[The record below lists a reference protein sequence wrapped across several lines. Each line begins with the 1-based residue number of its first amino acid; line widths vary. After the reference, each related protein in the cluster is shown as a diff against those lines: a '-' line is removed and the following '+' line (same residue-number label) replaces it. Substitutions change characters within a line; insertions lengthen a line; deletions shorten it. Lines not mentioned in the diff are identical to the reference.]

1 MTRDSVL
8 EAATEIFCDIFDDD
22 TIIVTDSTVADDIED
37 WDSLEHINLVL
48 ALEQRFSLK
57 FTMDEVIG
65 MKNVGDMVDI
75 VMERGQV

>member
-8 EAATEIFCDIFDDD
+8 EAAVEIFRDIFDDD
-22 TIIVTDSTVADDIED
+22 SIIITDMTVAEDIED

-48 ALEQRFSLK
+48 ALEDRFSLK

-75 VMERGQV
+75 VIERGRV